1 MARFLH
7 RTRGLAAVRRSPLA
21 PAVARSG
28 QDIFDDL
35 DEVAA
40 EATAGLRAGAA
51 TLADLLSPDAIDLS
65 APDYLRLDGR
75 YARTLILTGYPPTVF
90 LGWLEP
96 LLSAPMTLDISLHLV
111 PQNARDAQRVLSQ
124 AMVKLHSQRLAGAR
138 SGLLEDT
145 ETETAYA
152 HCAGLRE
159 SLQRGEER
167 VLTASVYLTVY
178 ATTLA
183 ELEARTTRVEDL
195 LGAALAGT
203 RRATWGGL
211 AGLRGA
217 LPLGDDALY
226 SRHTART
233 LDTST
238 LATLFPFSGAT
249 LQMEGGV
256 LLGTNVETHAHVV
269 LDPFSPTLL
278 NYNQVVVATSGAGK
292 SYTVKCL
299 VTRTAPHEGQTLIID
314 PTGEYAPVARAVGG
328 RVIRLCAGSPHRIN
342 PLDLPLAPAQD
353 DGDSADEG
361 DAADAAE
368 SGWEDADDAGHDAL
382 KDRIA
387 GVHGLFDLL
396 LAGEG
401 HRLTTHEKGALDGAL
416 RRCYAAKGITPDPTT
431 HRRPAPLFAD
441 LRDTLRAAGDTHGLA
456 QRLDLYCGEGS
467 LGGLFSGATTV
478 RADGRL
484 VVFDLHQLEEDLW
497 PAAMYLT
504 GQYIW
509 GVAGS
514 DPVGGRRL
522 PRRVIVDE
530 AQLLTAHA
538 SGGALLGDVARRGRK
553 RFVGL
558 TAISQ
563 DVRDFL
569 HTKPGQALL
578 TNSSVRFLLRQDEST
593 LEALDL
599 SLRLT
604 PQERTYLAQCPR
616 GEALLVVQGTRLKV
630 ALEASPQEHLYCT
643 TDPHDAAVVKPRRR
657 PQAA

>member
-1 MARFLH
+1 MAPFLR
-7 RTRGLAAVRRSPLA
+7 RTRGWAAVRRSPLA
-21 PAVARSG
+21 PAVARPG
-28 QDIFDDL
+28 PDIFDDL
-35 DEVAA
+35 DERAA
-40 EATAGLRAGAA
+40 DAT
-51 TLADLLSPDAIDLS
+51 ADLLSPDAIDLS

-96 LLSAPMTLDISLHLV
+96 LLSAPMTLDVSLHLV

-124 AMVKLHSQRLAGAR
+124 SMVKLHSQRLAGAR
-138 SGLLEDT
+138 SGLLEET

-183 ELEARTTRVEDL
+183 ELEARTTRVEEL

-226 SRHTART
+226 SRRTART

-269 LDPFSPTLL
+269 LDAFSRTLL

-292 SYTVKCL
+292 SYTVKYM
-299 VTRTAPHEGQTLIID
+299 VTRAAPREGQTLIID
-314 PTGEYAPVARAVGG
+314 PTGEYAPIARAVGG

-342 PLDLPLAPAQD
+342 PLDLPLVTAQD
-353 DGDSADEG
+353 DRDGEDEG
-361 DAADAAE
+361 DAADGAE
-368 SGWEDADDAGHDAL
+368 SGWEDADDAEHDAL

-416 RRCYAAKGITPDPTT
+416 RRCYAEKGITPDPAT

-478 RADGRL
+478 RADGRV
-484 VVFDLHQLEEDLW
+484 VVFDLHQLAEDLW

-593 LEALDL
+593 LEALDE

>member
-1 MARFLH
+1 MAPLLRK
-7 RTRGLAAVRRSPLA
+7 TRGGAAVRRSPLA
-21 PAVARSG
+21 PAVARPG
-28 QDIFDDL
+28 QDILDDL
-35 DEVAA
+35 DELAA

-51 TLADLLSPDAIDLS
+51 TLADLLAPDAIDLS

-96 LLSAPMTLDISLHLV
+96 LLSAPMTLDVSLHLV

-152 HCAGLRE
+152 HCAGLWE

-178 ATTLA
+178 AATLA
-183 ELEARTTRVEDL
+183 ELEARTTRVEEL

-226 SRHTART
+226 SRRTART

-249 LQMEGGV
+249 LEMEGGV

-269 LDPFSPTLL
+269 LDAFSRTLL
-278 NYNQVVVATSGAGK
+278 NYNQAVVATSGAGK
-292 SYTVKCL
+292 SDTVKL
-299 VTRTAPHEGQTLIID
+299 MLLRSLPREGQTLIVD
-314 PTGEYAPVARAVGG
+314 PTGEYAPIASALGG
-328 RVIRLCAGSPHRIN
+328 QVIRLCAGSPQRIN
-342 PLDLPLAPAQD
+342 PLDLPLAPAQG
-353 DGDSADEG
+353 DGDGQDEG
-361 DAADAAE
+361 DAADGAE
-368 SGWEDADDAGHDAL
+368 SGWEDADAAGHDAL

-387 GVHGLFDLL
+387 SVHGLFDLL

-401 HRLTTHEKGALDGAL
+401 HRLGAHEKGALDGAL
-416 RRCYAAKGITPDPTT
+416 RRCYAEKGITPDPAT

-504 GQYIW
+504 GGYIW
-509 GVAGS
+509 GVAAS
-514 DPVGGRRL
+514 DPVGKRRL

-530 AQLLTAHA
+530 AQLLTGHA

-578 TNSSVRFLLRQDEST
+578 TNSAVRFLLRQDEST
-593 LEALDL
+593 LEALDE
-599 SLRLT
+599 SLRLS
-604 PQERTYLAQCPR
+604 PQERAYLARCPR

-657 PQAA
+657 PQTA